1 MNEVID
7 CKSFKM
13 DLVLNGNG
21 QNNESINL
29 EKKLYPNHV
38 KLKKYFAKP
47 EFLNVFWEDS
57 CVTRKQLI
65 DQQKSTNRP
74 TGVLLPLFSWLN
86 WWPIMLSLKVIETLH
101 SSQTW
106 HQPPRSP
113 IPWKNPTNGD
123 LITRNKR
130 NKYNFMG
137 PYLHAPEYKTMN
149 NNIEY

>member
-1 MNEVID
+1 MAMAKQWRHQFGKETLSQSRETQKILP
-7 CKSFKM
+7 KAG
-13 DLVLNGNG
+13 VL
-21 QNNESINL
+21 
-29 EKKLYPNHV
+29 KR
-38 KLKKYFAKP
+38 
-47 EFLNVFWEDS
+47 FWEDS

-74 TGVLLPLFSWLN
+74 TGVLLPPFSWLN

-137 PYLHAPEYKTMN
+137 PYLHAPENKKNEQQYWILIPSTYI
-149 NNIEY
+149 NIM